1 MAKINIRSPYFIT
14 VDTNNIT
21 SAVLDLYIYTGT
33 RVATMDAITYSLE
46 SDAYNAKVVFE
57 ISQFIGDY
65 LDVNFDGS
73 YDSQVLW
80 VNYQITESINSVA
93 QTPNA
98 VVQSV
103 AFDGYGFFE
112 DGANPQLSDRLLQSN
127 TTMYVYDANYFYI
140 PIQQDNLT
148 KVDLKYKGSII
159 DTQTFS
165 ATTDSSDVIRY
176 VSYTNPSVCD
186 GTVDYLF
193 QDRNSFLFE
202 DLNVFVF
209 DNTEMIDEILITYS
223 DAQTQSIT
231 INTVEEGKYTP
242 YRLTFVNKFGALQ
255 SVWMFKRSDL
265 RMQIESE
272 KYRSFLYDGSNYDI
286 SQHQYRNLGVS
297 AKQSISLSSGFYPE
311 EHNQVFE
318 QLLLSE
324 KIWIDY
330 EGNILPVNIKSKEMS
345 YKTRLNDKLIDYK
358 FEFDFAFDKINQV
371 Y

>member
-1 MAKINIRSPYFIT
+1 MSKINIRSPYFIT
-14 VDTNNIT
+14 VDTNDTT

-46 SDAYNAKVVFE
+46 SDAYNGKVVFE
-57 ISQFIGDY
+57 ISQLIGDY
-65 LDVNFDGS
+65 LDVNFNGVNE
-73 YDSQVLW
+73 SQVLW

-103 AFDGYGFFE
+103 AFDGYGFFD
-112 DGANPQLSDRLLQSN
+112 DGANPQLSDRVLQSN
-127 TTMYVYDANYFYI
+127 SKIITLNGESWYI
-140 PIQQDNLT
+140 PIQQDELT
-148 KVDLKYKGSII
+148 QIDLKNNGTII
-159 DTQTFS
+159 ETQTFTP
-165 ATTDSSDVIRY
+165 TTESSDVIRY
-176 VSYTNPSVCD
+176 VGYSANNYIFEDTNN
-186 GTVDYLF
+186 YLF
-193 QDRNSFLFE
+193 ENFNNFIFSDG
-202 DLNVFVF
+202 DA
-209 DNTEMIDEILITYS
+209 DEVLITYS
-223 DAQTQSIT
+223 DASTESIT
-231 INTVEEGKYTP
+231 IDSIDECKYTP
-242 YRLTFVNKFGALQ
+242 YRLTFINKFGALQ

-265 RMQIESE
+265 KMQIESE

-311 EHNQVFE
+311 EHNKVFE

-324 KIWIDY
+324 KIWLDY